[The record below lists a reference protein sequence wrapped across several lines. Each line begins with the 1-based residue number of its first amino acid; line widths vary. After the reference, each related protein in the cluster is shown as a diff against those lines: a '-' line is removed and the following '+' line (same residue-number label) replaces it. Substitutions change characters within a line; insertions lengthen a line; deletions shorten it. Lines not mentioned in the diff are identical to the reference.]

1 MTSYDYDA
9 PISEAGHYTPKYDAL
24 RQTLAKY
31 APGKLPKAPKEIPVM
46 AVPEFSLTEVAPLM
60 ANLPEP
66 VSSEEVLTM
75 EDLDMGFGSVLY
87 RTPLPS
93 LPDGAILRFD
103 GHDYAQVFVNGR
115 YIGKLDRRVNE
126 RELRL
131 PATDSGDTL
140 DILVEAMGRINFGRA
155 IKDYKGI
162 TSKVLLTAMHD
173 GRPFTCDLR
182 DWQIY
187 PLPDEL
193 EFYTSRT
200 FAPSTVLPMPTATAF
215 PASTAARSTSSAP
228 TIHSSI
234 SAPGEK
240 DWFTSTATRWD
251 ASGKSVRSRRS
262 TPPDAGCARARMKLW
277 CSTWSVR
284 AT

>member
-1 MTSYDYDA
+1 
-9 PISEAGHYTPKYDAL
+9 
-24 RQTLAKY
+24 
-31 APGKLPKAPKEIPVM
+31 M

-131 PATDSGDTL
+131 PATASGDTL

-173 GRPFTCDLR
+173 GRPSPATSATGKSILSPTNLNSTPR
-182 DWQIY
+182 AR
-187 PLPDEL
+187 LP
-193 EFYTSRT
+193 
-200 FAPSTVLPMPTATAF
+200 PSTVLPMPTATAF

-262 TPPDAGCARARMKLW
+262 TPRMLAAQG
-277 CSTWSVR
+277 R
-284 AT
+284 E